1 MDSKPLVS
9 IVMNCYNG
17 EKYLRDSLKSI
28 ISQTYENWELI
39 FWDNLSSDNSK
50 KILRE
55 FSNSKIKY
63 FKSEKFINLYKA
75 RNLAINQCNGD
86 YICFLDTDD
95 LWVKNKLEKQ
105 LNFLK
110 INNEFK
116 IVYSNYYILNEKKKK
131 NYIKHHQN
139 LPSGFI
145 TRELL
150 DYYSLGLLTVML
162 EKKFFNNLLFNEKFN
177 IIGDFDF
184 FIKLSENFKIGSIQ
198 EPLAYYRIH
207 ESNLSNKMNIHISEL
222 EDWINNNER
231 RLKENQFSLKH
242 QKIFKFKL
250 KLKAFLIKFI
260 NFKIK

>member
-131 NYIKHHQN
+131 
-139 LPSGFI
+139 
-145 TRELL
+145 
-150 DYYSLGLLTVML
+150 
-162 EKKFFNNLLFNEKFN
+162 
-177 IIGDFDF
+177 II
-184 FIKLSENFKIGSIQ
+184 
-198 EPLAYYRIH
+198 
-207 ESNLSNKMNIHISEL
+207 
-222 EDWINNNER
+222 
-231 RLKENQFSLKH
+231 
-242 QKIFKFKL
+242 
-250 KLKAFLIKFI
+250 
-260 NFKIK
+260 